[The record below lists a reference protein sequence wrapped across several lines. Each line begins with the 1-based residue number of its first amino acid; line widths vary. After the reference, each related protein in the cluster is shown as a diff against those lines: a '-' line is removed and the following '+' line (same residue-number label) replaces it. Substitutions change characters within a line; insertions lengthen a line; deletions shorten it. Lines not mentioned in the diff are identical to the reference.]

1 MIERSDT
8 LVVGSGIA
16 GLLFALKMAKR
27 RLCHRLDQGGPQQ
40 VEHPLGSGRHRSS
53 VA

>member
-8 LVVGSGIA
+8 LVAGSIA

-27 RLCHRLDQGGPQQ
+27 LRHRLDQGGPI
-40 VEHPLGSGRHRSS
+40 VEHALGSGRHRSS